1 MSEFKYRRHA
11 SSKALL
17 NDNQEELQKYKLQ
30 RGREQKITELEE
42 GINTIKAELTDIK
55 ELLKDILTKGTT

>member
-1 MSEFKYRRHA
+1 MSEFKYRRHP

>member
-1 MSEFKYRRHA
+1 VSEFKYRRHA

-30 RGREQKITELEE
+30 RGREQKITDLEE
-42 GINTIKAELTDIK
+42 GINTIKADVADIK
-55 ELLKDILTKGTT
+55 ELLKDILTKGTL

>member
-1 MSEFKYRRHA
+1 VSEFKYRRHA

-55 ELLKDILTKGTT
+55 ELLKDILTKGTL